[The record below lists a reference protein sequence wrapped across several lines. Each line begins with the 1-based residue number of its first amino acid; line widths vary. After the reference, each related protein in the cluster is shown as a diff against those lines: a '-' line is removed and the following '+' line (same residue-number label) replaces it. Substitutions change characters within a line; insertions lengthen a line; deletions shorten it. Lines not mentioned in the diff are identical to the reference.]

1 MRTRTSP
8 HAPAHTSA
16 TNKAGLT
23 GLTGNM
29 HSSTR
34 QRHKQQSDGESD
46 GEVERFMSVS
56 NRKQREDTTRLDL
69 DQLGKD

>member
-1 MRTRTSP
+1 M
-8 HAPAHTSA
+8 
-16 TNKAGLT
+16 
-23 GLTGNM
+23 TGNM